1 MSTDDIADLLER
13 ARGGD
18 TGAVGELLGRHRKR
32 LLRLVDLRMDNRLR
46 GRIDASDVVQ
56 EAYIEAARRL
66 SECPRNSEVP
76 FFVWLRFLTTQKLA
90 ELHRHHLHVK
100 ARDANRDVSIF
111 GGQLREASSALL
123 AAQLLGRATAPSKA
137 AMRTEYHCRL
147 RQALDSMESSD
158 REIIVL
164 RHFEQLSN
172 VETARVLGL
181 NESTASTRHLRALK
195 RLKRILSAMPE
206 FQDLTFVSGTNRE
219 AT

>member
-13 ARGGD
+13 AWGGD
-18 TGAVGELLGRHRKR
+18 TGAVGELLDRHRKR

-111 GGQLREASSALL
+111 GGQLPEASSALL
-123 AAQLLGRATAPSKA
+123 AAQLLGRANGP
-137 AMRTEYHCRL
+137 
-147 RQALDSMESSD
+147 
-158 REIIVL
+158 
-164 RHFEQLSN
+164 
-172 VETARVLGL
+172 
-181 NESTASTRHLRALK
+181 
-195 RLKRILSAMPE
+195 
-206 FQDLTFVSGTNRE
+206 
-219 AT
+219 